1 MCAVHHRVAVRPQQ
15 DRRAAAEPVV
25 GLAVRGHGEV
35 HLLLAALLHREAHGE
50 VVELVLGVPVDAPGD
65 LGVEHLVAVG
75 ADQEARAALDAS
87 LALPV
92 RAPPSVMRGGVLRA
106 A

>member
-1 MCAVHHRVAVRPQQ
+1 MMIASQDGHH
-15 DRRAAAEPVV
+15 EGV
-25 GLAVRGHGEV
+25 GV
-35 HLLLAALLHREAHGE
+35 LLEGQVGRGE
-50 VVELVLGVPVDAPGD
+50 VVELVLGVPVDAPGH

-75 ADQEARAALDAS
+75 ADQEARAALDAAV
-87 LALPV
+87 ALPV